1 MSSTSWRL
9 CEAILFCESEGQAV
23 RKSEGLAREYGD
35 RHGNP
40 VIQCMVAYTGRGGAS
55 LCTII
60 WQTESQQS
68 YPGLHS
74 KFKKQPGLRLCLE
87 TKHKI
92 PKQQQQEASNSWR
105 RAVVR
110 EMGIEEFRPRIC
122 SLTTHPL
129 SVPPVC

>member
-74 KFKKQPGLRLCLE
+74 KFKKTARAKALSGNKTQNPPNNNNKKPVIAGAGLLSERWGL
-87 TKHKI
+87 K
-92 PKQQQQEASNSWR
+92 NS
-105 RAVVR
+105 
-110 EMGIEEFRPRIC
+110 G
-122 SLTTHPL
+122 
-129 SVPPVC
+129 PVSAH